1 VVVVNKRDLVSEDQ
15 KADIIGKIVLLNPRA
30 KVVESVHSKVNVME
44 ILNTH
49 LFNAEDNKVEF
60 WMKSTQVEAEE
71 KIESNVLNVVRSR
84 WPKRARNVQEQVQR
98 WKSGR
103 LQLVSGILIKR
114 QPSFDSFLQVQLDV
128 VANNNIKDR
137 KIT

>member
-1 VVVVNKRDLVSEDQ
+1 
-15 KADIIGKIVLLNPRA
+15 
-30 KVVESVHSKVNVME
+30 ME